1 MVYAFVR
8 IHVDTSLTVD
18 PQTSVGV
25 NFLFGVSDENWTHI
39 PSATNLCPNHWTT
52 DTILCRF
59 LHLGPMSRFAFETVS
74 YGFHVQLMPLQVF
87 IVSSAP
93 HYIIY
98 FQLNDAK
105 L

>member
-25 NFLFGVSDENWTHI
+25 NFLFGVLDENRTHI

-52 DTILCRF
+52 NTISH
-59 LHLGPMSRFAFETVS
+59 HLLGKTVPKPSARRSFRQLQHSLEVFNLFEAIKVDPS
-74 YGFHVQLMPLQVF
+74 GR
-87 IVSSAP
+87 
-93 HYIIY
+93 
-98 FQLNDAK
+98 K